1 MQPSL
6 TLRAVHTPLIRFV
19 GSRAALWK
27 DAPHHS
33 GPHVMT
39 PPNLEKHVAKASE
52 VVSKPAAPAAP
63 AAPTTFTTGDMPA
76 RYRRAPITELE
87 MESIESGGAT
97 YSF

>member
-27 DAPHHS
+27 DAPHHT

-39 PPNLEKHVAKASE
+39 PSNLEKHVAKASE
-52 VVSKPAAPAAP
+52 VVAKTAAP

-87 MESIESGGAT
+87 MEAIESGGAT